1 MMDFNILDFGDEFHS
16 KLSNK
21 LNSVLKSSYWSGG
34 ENIKNIEEKFSEIYS
49 MNAIS
54 CSSGGMALEII
65 ATVFKNIKKIGVQS
79 NTYFA
84 SILPWINRNKEI
96 VLIGTKDKALTP
108 SLEFVKEVINK
119 GVDAIV
125 LTHIG
130 GYPIPEIKE
139 IVGDGHLKLLLHS
152 IAFGTTTNFFGDRPV
167 TQRQMDM
174 TVHVMGNSLLYWTQK
189 LFNQKLLSNGSRI
202 IGLTSEGNYLA
213 MEGYGP
219 VSVAKV
225 AMEAIIRQIG
235 WELGE
240 FGITA
245 NSIQAGI
252 TPTRALT
259 KITDRW
265 ETWVENTKKR
275 NPMRRTTT
283 PNDVANAVKLLMEP
297 EADFINCSIIYC
309 DGGEHRSGSF

>member
-1 MMDFNILDFGDEFHS
+1 MSKWVLLLGGSTGHGAAIAKKLAQDGYGIIAFHFDRGEAKKIAEETIQEVNKLTDGRCHYFNINAASE
-16 KLSNK
+16 
-21 LNSVLKSSYWSGG
+21 
-34 ENIKNIEEKFSEIYS
+34 EAIE
-49 MNAIS
+49 
-54 CSSGGMALEII
+54 
-65 ATVFKNIKKIGVQS
+65 
-79 NTYFA
+79 TY
-84 SILPWINRNKEI
+84 
-96 VLIGTKDKALTP
+96 
-108 SLEFVKEVINK
+108 
-119 GVDAIV
+119 
-125 LTHIG
+125 
-130 GYPIPEIKE
+130 IPKIKE
-139 IVGDGHLKLLLHS
+139 ITKGEKLKLLLHS
-152 IAFGTTTNFFGDRPV
+152 IAFGTTTNFFGEKPV